1 MDADHRDVTGDT
13 SRWATLRKVME
24 PTHAIK
30 GIALSPD
37 APSEARRW
45 VGDVL
50 GGADVDRDTVL
61 EVATV
66 ASELIADA
74 TDHGSDDASIR
85 VTVDDE
91 TISVEVFDAP
101 RRSIVAM
108 SGHEEG
114 VPALRHLVLRNIAGR
129 SSSEDLGDGHFAS
142 CEIAR
147 RPAPLTRR
155 RTT

>member
-1 MDADHRDVTGDT
+1 
-13 SRWATLRKVME
+13 ME
-24 PTHAIK
+24 PCHAIR
-30 GIALSPD
+30 GIPLSSG
-37 APSEARRW
+37 APAEIRHW
-45 VGDVL
+45 VLDFLELSRLAGI
-50 GGADVDRDTVL
+50 DRDTAL
-61 EVATV
+61 EVATL

-101 RRSIVAM
+101 RRSIVPM
-108 SGHEEG
+108 SGREDG
-114 VPALRHLVLRNIAGR
+114 VPTLRHLVLRNIADR
-129 SSSEDLGDGHFAS
+129 SSSDDLGDGHFAS

-147 RPAPLTRR
+147 RPAPQSRR